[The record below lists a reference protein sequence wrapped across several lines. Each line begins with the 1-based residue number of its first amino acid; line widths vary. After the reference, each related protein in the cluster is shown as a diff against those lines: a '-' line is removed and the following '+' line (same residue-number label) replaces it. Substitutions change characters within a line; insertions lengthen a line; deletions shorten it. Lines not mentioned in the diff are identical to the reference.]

1 MILSAPVA
9 WLVNSSL
16 SSHNISD
23 NVIFQRTVMSHSACS
38 RQMEW
43 QYRCKNIKRI
53 EVKSLESCRGNVAAV
68 LTCPSHGKI
77 YLLSRLDWTRITH
90 CGSDWARLAKL
101 WMFCFFFF
109 PVCLWLVSLCLARLS
124 PLPFFTKHTQ
134 TSPSWSPWQ
143 CKCLILAGKLSS
155 RARGITLSKQH
166 NGQLL
171 LFHFHSSPFCSHG
184 VGSATSSKL
193 QAAAASYEVRFVEG
207 KTQILR
213 ACGVRTRSWGIS
225 TFFSEHSDWK

>member
-1 MILSAPVA
+1 MERFIC
-9 WLVNSSL
+9 SL
-16 SSHNISD
+16 GWTELGSHTAG
-23 NVIFQRTVMSHSACS
+23 RTG
-38 RQMEW
+38 QGW
-43 QYRCKNIKRI
+43 Q
-53 EVKSLESCRGNVAAV
+53 SCGCFV
-68 LTCPSHGKI
+68 
-77 YLLSRLDWTRITH
+77 
-90 CGSDWARLAKL
+90 
-101 WMFCFFFF
+101 FFFF

-207 KTQILR
+207 KTRILR
-213 ACGVRTRSWGIS
+213 ACGVTTRSWGIS
-225 TFFSEHSDWK
+225 TFFPSILTESKLLQNDTIRPPAGTKT